1 MEIVF
6 GMIIILFSGFVQGLT
21 GFGMSMAAIPFLIRI
36 MPLREIVPIIV
47 VLALFTNVYFLT
59 RFRKEI
65 RFKNLWLLVLA
76 GVLFLPVGTY
86 SLKYLNPDYL
96 KLCFGILVTGFT
108 LLLILKKTFPIKH
121 EKAGYA
127 VTGSLSGFLNGS
139 LSLSGPPVVL
149 FLSMQGVNKG
159 TFRAN
164 TTLYFMILNIITIA
178 VFLSTELLNRVVFE
192 KILYL
197 LPALAI
203 GVLAGM
209 QVFKKLKDEAF
220 RKIVLILLLLSGVWT
235 TISTLV
241 DMMQ

>member
-1 MEIVF
+1 
-6 GMIIILFSGFVQGLT
+6 MIIILFSGFVQGLT

-149 FLSMQGVNKG
+149 FLSIQGTKKD

-164 TTLYFMILNIITIA
+164 TTLYFMILNTIA
-178 VFLSTELLNRVVFE
+178 IVIFLANGLLNEAVFE

-197 LPALAI
+197 VPALFI
-203 GVLAGM
+203 GVFAG
-209 QVFKKLKDEAF
+209 VKAFKKLKEEGF
-220 RKIVLILLLLSGVWT
+220 RKIVLIMLVVSGVWT
-235 TISTLV
+235 TISTLI
-241 DMMQ
+241 DLMQKNV